1 MSIYIELL
9 LLAAI
14 VVYIVDLSGF
24 KDTILSVA
32 SRFTARHGYPP
43 VKSLRPFTCSLC
55 SVWWTCLA
63 WAAIR
68 GQFSLPLVAYSAALS
83 FFSLTLYELLIFTRE
98 GVLFL
103 LRKMQQWLND

>member
-24 KDTILSVA
+24 KDTILAVA
-32 SRFTARHGYPP
+32 SAFTRKHGLPP
-43 VKSLRPFTCSLC
+43 VKKLRPFTCSLC
-55 SVWWTCLA
+55 SVWWCCLL
-63 WAAIR
+63 WCIFR
-68 GQFSLPLVAYSAALS
+68 KNFTLPLVAYSAALS

>member
-1 MSIYIELL
+1 MSIYIKLL

-24 KDTILSVA
+24 KDTILAVA
-32 SRFTARHGYPP
+32 SAFTRKFGYPP

-55 SVWWTCLA
+55 ATWWATIIYA
-63 WAAIR
+63 WVA
-68 GQFSLPLVAYSAALS
+68 GQFTFPVIAYCAALS

-103 LRKMQQWLND
+103 LRKMQQWIND